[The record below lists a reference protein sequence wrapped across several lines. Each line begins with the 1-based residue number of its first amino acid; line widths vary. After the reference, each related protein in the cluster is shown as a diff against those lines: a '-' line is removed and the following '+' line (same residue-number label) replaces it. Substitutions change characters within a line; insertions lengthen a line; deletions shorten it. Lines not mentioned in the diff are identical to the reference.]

1 MRESNARTG
10 SWLIPAAVIG
20 AGAVYAAAMIQRRSR
35 YIQLTGR
42 TVLITGGSRGL
53 GLALAREFARHGA
66 TLAICGR
73 DETTLEAA
81 RADLRQ
87 ITPRVLAFPCD
98 VRVEGQ
104 TREMVRRVEQAIGPI
119 DILVN
124 NAGTIAVGPQEAMTA
139 ADFQEAMDSNFW
151 SAVHAT
157 LAVTPSMQ
165 ARREGRIV
173 NITSIGGKIPVPH
186 LLPYCASKF
195 AFVGFS
201 SGLRTEL
208 SKSGV
213 LVTTVVPGLMKT
225 GSPRNADFK
234 GKYRAEYAWFSIS
247 DNLPG
252 ISVSAPSRSKDCPCG
267 HLRRGRSDAWTDRQ
281 GGGKDSR
288 GGARPIHA
296 VRKSHQLSA
305 AGRWRQRKQSTQG
318 QGQRIDH
325 HPTGVVRP
333 WSRSGEAIQS
343 VGGRCFELTR
353 QEASIRAD
361 GF

>member
-252 ISVSAPSRSKDCPCG
+252 ISVSA
-267 HLRRGRSDAWTDRQ
+267 RRA
-281 GGGKDSR
+281 
-288 GGARPIHA
+288 ARRI
-296 VRKSHQLSA
+296 VRA
-305 AGRWRQRKQSTQG
+305 A
-318 QGQRIDH
+318 IY
-325 HPTGVVRP
+325 
-333 WSRSGEAIQS
+333 GEAEVTLGLTAKAAAKIHGVAPGLFTQFAS
-343 VGGRCFELTR
+343 LINYLLPGDGASESNRHKGRDSESIITQLALCALGRGAEKRFNQLGDA
-353 QEASIRAD
+353 ASS
-361 GF
+361 